1 MSKRLKRQ
9 VIRALPWSVAESV
22 VNGLAGVALM
32 FVLAWLLEPKEI
44 GQATIALSVV
54 GVAEVLAGLGMV
66 EALVG
71 ARSADTRVSDTAF
84 TTVVTASLAA
94 AGACYLLAGPVG
106 RLYGEPHVTE
116 LLQVAA
122 FILPVNALVA
132 IPTGLF
138 IRKMRAA
145 AVALRMTASRVATI
159 LATGI
164 LAYLHFGAWAL
175 VLGTLAGSCVT
186 FAVMLPMM
194 PRVPHFRFS
203 ATEFRKLFVFGAALS
218 IERLLWG
225 MMIRL
230 FWLALGYVHGPTILG
245 LFQFAQRLIDESA
258 NLVQTFAIRFG
269 LSLFAAL
276 ERAGRDPTEAFLKAT
291 RLIAAVAVPVFTGLA
306 LVMPDLI
313 GIFFADKWLP
323 AVIVAQV
330 AALGWVVSFPRS
342 LVGAVLRARGRQA
355 GLVGYAALACVLTV
369 TAGLMTG
376 GYGLLI
382 IALAWITRHF
392 VGVPWSFYAIR
403 RYLGVSVKRQV
414 AASIRP
420 MIAAALMAGAVSGIA
435 ILMQSHSA
443 IERLIA
449 EIATGVVVYAVAL
462 ALIDRETLRLLGG
475 FVTDFRRLSTPVR
488 QQQPAE

>member
-1 MSKRLKRQ
+1 
-9 VIRALPWSVAESV
+9 
-22 VNGLAGVALM
+22 
-32 FVLAWLLEPKEI
+32 
-44 GQATIALSVV
+44 
-54 GVAEVLAGLGMV
+54 
-66 EALVG
+66 
-71 ARSADTRVSDTAF
+71 
-84 TTVVTASLAA
+84 
-94 AGACYLLAGPVG
+94 
-106 RLYGEPHVTE
+106 
-116 LLQVAA
+116 
-122 FILPVNALVA
+122 
-132 IPTGLF
+132 
-138 IRKMRAA
+138 
-145 AVALRMTASRVATI
+145 
-159 LATGI
+159 
-164 LAYLHFGAWAL
+164 
-175 VLGTLAGSCVT
+175 
-186 FAVMLPMM
+186 
-194 PRVPHFRFS
+194 
-203 ATEFRKLFVFGAALS
+203 
-218 IERLLWG
+218 

-382 IALAWITRHF
+382 VALAWITRHF

-420 MIAAALMAGAVSGIA
+420 MIAAALMAGAVAGIA

-449 EIATGVVVYAVAL
+449 EIETGVVVYAVAL

>member
-1 MSKRLKRQ
+1 MSNRLKRQ
-9 VIRALPWSVAESV
+9 VIRAVPWSLAESV
-22 VNGLAGVALM
+22 ANGLAGVALM
-32 FVLAWLLEPKEI
+32 FVLAWLLEPSEI

-54 GVAEVLAGLGMV
+54 GIAEVIAGLGMV

-84 TTVVTASLAA
+84 TTVVVLAFVA
-94 AGACYLLAGPVG
+94 AGACYLFAGPVG
-106 RLYGEPHVTE
+106 HLYDEPHVTE

-122 FILPVNALVA
+122 LILPVNALVA
-132 IPTGLF
+132 IPTALF

-145 AVALRMTASRVATI
+145 AVTLRMTVARVATI

-186 FAVMLPMM
+186 LAIMLPMM
-194 PRVPHFRFS
+194 SRVPRLRFS
-203 ATEFRKLFVFGAALS
+203 ANEFRKLFVFGAALS
-218 IERLLWG
+218 IERLLWSL
-225 MMIRL
+225 MIRL

-258 NLVQTFAIRFG
+258 NLVQTFVIRFG

-291 RLIAAVAVPVFTGLA
+291 RLIAAVAVPIFTGLA

-313 GIFFADKWLP
+313 GIFFAAKWQP

-355 GLVGYAALACVLTV
+355 GLVGYSALSCVLTV
-369 TAGLMTG
+369 AAALMTG
-376 GYGLLI
+376 GHGLLI

-403 RYLGVSVKRQV
+403 RYLGTPVKRQI

-420 MIAAALMAGAVSGIA
+420 MIAAALMAGAVSGVA

-462 ALIDRETLRLLGG
+462 VLIDRETLRLLG
-475 FVTDFRRLSTPVR
+475 DFASDLKRLRAPAR